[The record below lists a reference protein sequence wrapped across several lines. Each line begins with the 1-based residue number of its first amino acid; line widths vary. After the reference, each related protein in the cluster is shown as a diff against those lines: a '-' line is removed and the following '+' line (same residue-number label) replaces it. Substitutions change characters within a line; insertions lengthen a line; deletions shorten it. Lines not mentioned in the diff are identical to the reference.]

1 MTTSPDD
8 EGPGLP
14 VTPRVLTRAS
24 IVTPGDWS
32 ELDLDPATRH
42 TSIRRA
48 VRQATVRSRSLAP
61 DAVALI
67 AMLDR
72 TTNLAVNAGAFYC
85 ASRVI
90 EDATRVIVATALMQ
104 VCRSATAPLPGSPI
118 LTVRQRCAALGE
130 AISKD
135 PEWAG
140 ADIRVVAL
148 RFAGPAVRLH
158 IGDSAVIVQYLVPL
172 TGGFADA
179 VLTFTCPCPPY
190 AQVLTE
196 LFDNMAQSLVL
207 HY

>member
-48 VRQATVRSRSLAP
+48 VRQAIVRSRSLAP

-67 AMLDR
+67 ALLDR
-72 TTNLAVNAGAFYC
+72 TTNLAVDAGAFYC

-90 EDATRVIVATALMQ
+90 EDATRVIVATVLMQ

-130 AISKD
+130 VISKD

-148 RFAGPAVRLH
+148 PIRRSCGTTAHRRQRGHRAIPRAINRTGLPTRCSHSPAPAPR
-158 IGDSAVIVQYLVPL
+158 
-172 TGGFADA
+172 TRK
-179 VLTFTCPCPPY
+179 
-190 AQVLTE
+190 
-196 LFDNMAQSLVL
+196 
-207 HY
+207 